1 MYNDREVNT
10 AAMYAKKINELLA
23 KNNEAGIVNDE
34 AERRRVVSSVLNPTQ
49 DVEITPMERRII
61 SLWKMPRFFLGL
73 GILYLFATWFGTNK
87 NEPFIAAA
95 GLILLVTTILP
106 TKKEKSEYRAGN
118 YRGTP
123 TTIFFLYFIK
133 LAYVKLKELVNRGK

>member
-34 AERRRVVSSVLNPTQ
+34 AERKRVISSVLNPTQ
-49 DVEITPMERRII
+49 DTEITPMERRII

-95 GLILLVTTILP
+95 GLILFVTTVLP

-133 LAYVKLKELVNRGK
+133 LAYIKLKELVNRGK

>member
-1 MYNDREVNT
+1 MYNKREVNT
-10 AAMYAKKINELLA
+10 AAIYAKKINELLA

-34 AERRRVVSSVLNPTQ
+34 AERRRITNSVTNPT
-49 DVEITPMERRII
+49 DDEGITPMERRII

-87 NEPFIAAA
+87 NEPFIAAV

-123 TTIFFLYFIK
+123 TTTVFLYFAK
-133 LAYVKLKELVNRGK
+133 LAYAKLKALVKRGK